1 MRRALLGLGSIA
13 PLLLLGALPIFAQL
27 QPLHPRD
34 DSGAQAGSGVYRVGR
49 GVKPPRLTYNLDPE
63 FSDQARKL
71 GYEGTCVMTL
81 VVGTDGIPRD
91 LKIARP
97 LGLGLDDKALEAVR
111 QWRFSPA
118 TKDGEPVAVLI
129 NAEVNFHLYTS
140 GAYDKRLFQQAK
152 DGDAKAQ
159 FEMSQ
164 ILLSD
169 PSLAQDDSKGFALL
183 EKAARQNLPKAQ
195 FAMGEYFSTRKND
208 LVTAYVWY
216 TLARKNRYKESDK
229 KLTELAQKMTP
240 EQLDAARR
248 RAESDAPF

>member
-1 MRRALLGLGSIA
+1 
-13 PLLLLGALPIFAQL
+13 
-27 QPLHPRD
+27 
-34 DSGAQAGSGVYRVGR
+34 
-49 GVKPPRLTYNLDPE
+49 
-63 FSDQARKL
+63 
-71 GYEGTCVMTL
+71 MTL

-240 EQLDAARR
+240 EQLDVARR